1 MARTPYTT
9 QTTERPAWYVAAPG
23 RWRDWVN
30 VLHPPYTLW
39 NLAYVAVGAGLA
51 PRVEGER
58 LAGCLVAFG
67 LAVGVAAH
75 ALDELRGRP
84 LGTSIPTPSLLIAAA
99 LSLGGATAI
108 GAVGIDR
115 LGWPVAVFVVVGV
128 VLVVGYNLELLGGRL
143 HNDVVFAAAWGAFP
157 VATGYYAQ
165 AGTIRPAAVAGMAFA
180 FALSWAQRILSTQSR
195 SLRRDAATVIGERV
209 DRDGARHQIDRATLL
224 GPLDR
229 SLWALSWATVAL
241 GAALVLAHVR

>member
-1 MARTPYTT
+1 VANTA
-9 QTTERPAWYVAAPG
+9 QRPAWYVAAPG
-23 RWRDWVN
+23 RGRDWLN

-39 NLAYVAVGAGLA
+39 HLAYVAIGAGLA
-51 PRVEGER
+51 PTVNGER

-84 LGTSIPTPSLLIAAA
+84 LGTSIPAPSLLAAA
-99 LSLGGATAI
+99 GLSLAAATAI
-108 GAVGIDR
+108 GVVGIAR
-115 LGWPVAVFVVVGV
+115 LGWPLVLFVVAGV
-128 VLVVGYNLELLGGRL
+128 VLVVGYNLELFGGRL

-165 AGTIRPAAVAGMAFA
+165 TETIRPAAIAGMAFA
-180 FALSWAQRILSTQSR
+180 FGLSWAQRVLSTESR
-195 SLRRDAATVIGERV
+195 ALRRDAVVVAGERV
-209 DRDGARHQIDRATLL
+209 DRDGSRHRIGRASLL
-224 GPLDR
+224 APLDR
-229 SLWALSWATVAL
+229 SLWALSWATAAL